1 MATVSD
7 APAPGARV
15 VSALAMLPLAEGQT
29 PANETLVLSMAV
41 VSCARMLACR
51 GGLSSLE
58 VLLTA
63 GESLERPPLLR
74 GIRLDL
80 QCTLGDHPKLRP
92 TGSNGALVWGFGFVT
107 QSSRSQ
113 QKIACSAHLW
123 PSAAFSIANES
134 SEAAIDGSFLHTQ
147 AGAAYDT
154 LRLEW
159 LQVGFQSGLSDKFH
173 CPRFC

>member
-80 QCTLGDHPKLRP
+80 QCTLGDHPKLP
-92 TGSNGALVWGFGFVT
+92 SNGFKWRSCLGF
-107 QSSRSQ
+107 
-113 QKIACSAHLW
+113 
-123 PSAAFSIANES
+123 
-134 SEAAIDGSFLHTQ
+134 
-147 AGAAYDT
+147 
-154 LRLEW
+154 
-159 LQVGFQSGLSDKFH
+159 
-173 CPRFC
+173 RFCYTK